1 MLINLSSGR
10 NIWLL
15 GDPHLGRRFETGV
28 PLHRRGER
36 EAKQFDQFEAEL
48 NIPDVDWVVCVGDL
62 FDHPH
67 VGYHVVLKTYE
78 LLRDAK
84 NHVILLG
91 GNHDEP
97 RKTDVK
103 SAIDLLEALC
113 EHLEHVT
120 IVRHNPVQIDEMA
133 LFPWNWIMTAEEQVH
148 AFQQSDEVRV
158 AIGHWDLIDFG
169 GDTNHMA
176 PTRAI
181 RESIGTDVTIY
192 TGHYHLEGTFEVDG
206 VSVHCT
212 GSMQPYSHGE
222 DPNGDVYVTLT
233 LAELEATDEKTLHDK
248 CVRVLLAEGEELP
261 SDLDCLALTAKR
273 LQSEAVELE
282 QIDTTSFSWK
292 DILSK
297 SLEDVAPHVRTF
309 IEDKLKEH
317 EE

>member
-1 MLINLSSGR
+1 MLIKMSSGKKY
-10 NIWLL
+10 WLI

-36 EAKQFDQFEAEL
+36 EAKQFAQFEVEL
-48 NIPDVDWVVCVGDL
+48 NTPDVDYVVMVGDL

-67 VGYHVVLKTYE
+67 VGYHIVLKTYE
-78 LLRDAK
+78 LLRDCPNK
-84 NHVILLG
+84 VILMT

-97 RKTDVK
+97 RNTEVK

-113 EHLEHVT
+113 VGLT
-120 IVRHNPVQIDEMA
+120 NITMVRHAPAQIGNMA
-133 LFPWNWIMTAEEQVH
+133 LFPWNWTMTAEEQVY
-148 AFQQSDEVRV
+148 AFQQDDKVRV

-169 GDTNHMA
+169 GDTSHMA
-176 PTRAI
+176 PVKALQ
-181 RESIGTDVTIY
+181 EVFGGNVEIY
-192 TGHYHLEGTFEVDG
+192 SGHYHIEGTFPVEG
-206 VSVHCT
+206 VNVHCT

-222 DPNGDVYVTLT
+222 DPNGDIYVTLT
-233 LAELEATDEKTLHDK
+233 LAELEATDEKTLRDK
-248 CVRVLLAEGEELP
+248 CVRVLLADGEELP

-282 QIDTTSFSWK
+282 QIDTGSFSWK
-292 DILSK
+292 DILSQ